1 MKSAIINVLVP
12 QSNIEIFSCTRKTA
26 VDVKGWVA
34 NQYYLVDN
42 DLESSHFT
50 VRTTDT
56 SYLQAAYAN
65 DCNRMAM
72 ATIETAAGLQA
83 DPAMGKSGAW
93 GVIRSYYAAFFAA
106 HSIMR
111 MFGISCS
118 QLEQP
123 HTNKI
128 YEIADLVGKTGSLNS
143 VEKGFYSIE
152 TEPNSTNI
160 YFKKYKDP
168 HRDTWARFLRL
179 LDSLSDESRNIST
192 LSKYKIETID
202 ILNHIKS
209 GITRSRCHD
218 KGNWLSVIRNSV
230 NYQQSH
236 GVWYPY
242 ESKATSPS
250 YLEKMSSEWI
260 KTPEEL
266 KSDFSRN
273 DIEAFFEVVLI
284 ILSLFR
290 ELLTGCIEKAVTKNS
305 VFTGGSLKLLNTLRI
320 I

>member
-1 MKSAIINVLVP
+1 MKSAITNVLVP
-12 QSNIEIFSCTRKTA
+12 QSNIEIFGCTRKTA

-34 NQYYLVDN
+34 NQHYLVDD
-42 DLESSHFT
+42 DLESGHFT
-50 VRTTDT
+50 VRTTDI

-72 ATIETAAGLQA
+72 AAIETAAGLQI
-83 DPAMGKSGAW
+83 DPTMNKSGAW
-93 GVIRSYYAAFFAA
+93 GIIRSYYAAFFAT

-128 YEIADLVGKTGSLNS
+128 FEIADLVGKTGSLNT

-152 TEPNSTNI
+152 IQQNSTNV
-160 YFKKYKDP
+160 YFKKYKDA

-179 LDSLSDESRNIST
+179 LDTLSDESRNIST
-192 LSKYKIETID
+192 LSKYKIATID
-202 ILNHIKS
+202 ILSHIKL

-242 ESKATSPS
+242 ESKVISPS
-250 YLEKMSSEWI
+250 YLEKMSREWI

-266 KSDFSRN
+266 KCNFPRG
-273 DIEAFFEVVLI
+273 DIEVFFEVVLI

-290 ELLTGCIEKAVTKNS
+290 ELLTSCMEKSITKNS
-305 VFTGGSLKLLNTLRI
+305 AFTDGSLKLLNTLRI
-320 I
+320 V